1 MYGFDIE
8 RFKAYIEEDGILQT
22 NKFDVTI
29 FLQGPLA
36 NYRINDQ
43 AGNSDSNRQTSRDLT
58 YRCIAA
64 SLPGMVIRT
73 SDVNRY
79 GLGIFEKMP
88 FSANY
93 TDIDLTFICDR
104 YGLAYSFWY
113 TWFNYIFGMNGATS
127 QSNIFGQTNN
137 DSISKL
143 RGSYYTAEYKDNY
156 AATVNITVY
165 DTEGLEGIRTTLLK
179 AYPISINDIPLSWG
193 DNNNLV
199 KLSVKMTFTE
209 WVLGDPQTQTTLG
222 GGVRTNTAPQQ

>member
-22 NKFDVTI
+22 NKFDVSI

-58 YRCIAA
+58 YRCVAA
-64 SLPGMVIRT
+64 SLPGMAMRT
-73 SDVNRY
+73 RDINRY
-79 GLGIFEKMP
+79 GLGVHEKMP

-93 TDIDLTFICDR
+93 TDIDLTFVCDR
-104 YGLAYSFWY
+104 FGLAYSFWY

-127 QSNIFGQTNN
+127 KSNVFGQTNN
-137 DSISKL
+137 DNISKL
-143 RGSYYTAEYKDNY
+143 RGSFYTAEYKDNY
-156 AATVNITVY
+156 AATIMITVY
-165 DTEGLEGIRTTLLK
+165 DAEGIEGIKTTLLK
-179 AYPISINDIPLSWG
+179 AYPISINDISLNWG

-199 KLSVKMTFTE
+199 KLTVRMTFSE
-209 WVLGDPQTQTTLG
+209 WVLGDSQLQTTLG
-222 GGVRTNTAPQQ
+222 GVRTTAVAPPQ